1 MARLRKLTSAPWA
14 PVSFIGF
21 RSAAEM
27 SRVHATIALIAFL
40 AAADNTVVAAAAPSI
55 AADLG
60 LGVTA
65 TQGITVA
72 YLLPFAALLLAA
84 GAVVDRLGER
94 AVLRAGLIAF
104 GVGTV
109 VAGAARGG
117 EMLLAGRA
125 VQGLA
130 AALLVPATLS
140 LLRTRLAPADR
151 PRAAA
156 LWTIALAVALAA
168 GPAVGGLVA
177 QFAHWSWVFWG
188 ALPLVAGCLV
198 VLPSAGPTRAR
209 RTDVVGACLA
219 APAMLFL
226 TAALLDFAEGGSL
239 AVALGVAAVLVAGLF
254 AVRERSS
261 AEPLLPRALLGLPV
275 FRTALTVQ
283 LLWGLGV
290 TGVCVVTPLAHQ
302 RILGLGPADAALPL
316 VAVAAALIVAA
327 PWVPRVL
334 AAVGHGRTVA
344 GGLVLVALGLVM
356 VAAVNHLPL
365 VWPRLPGLVLVG
377 IGSAFTVP
385 LTSLALDVVGDDQA
399 GAASGLLSSTRE
411 FAGALGVAAVAV
423 LAGGEVEAL
432 AAGYT
437 DALIAAAVLQLAAAG
452 LAVRLSRIH
461 TVNRRNPRTADK
473 NRGRIS
479 ARLT

>member
-1 MARLRKLTSAPWA
+1 
-14 PVSFIGF
+14 
-21 RSAAEM
+21 M
-27 SRVHATIALIAFL
+27 SRVHATVALIAFL

-94 AVLRAGLIAF
+94 VVLRAGLLAF
-104 GVGTV
+104 AAGTV
-109 VAGAARGG
+109 VAGAARSV
-117 EMLLAGRA
+117 EPLLAGR
-125 VQGLA
+125 VTQGLA

-140 LLRTRLAPADR
+140 LLRTRLAPEAR

-156 LWTIALAVALAA
+156 LWTIALALALAA
-168 GPAVGGLVA
+168 GPALGGVVA
-177 QFAHWSWVFWG
+177 QYAHWSWVFWG
-188 ALPLVAGCLV
+188 ALPVVACCLA
-198 VLPSAGPTRAR
+198 VLPPAGPTRAR
-209 RTDVVGACLA
+209 RTDAVGAGLA
-219 APAMLFL
+219 ALTMLLL
-226 TAALLDFAEGGSL
+226 TAALLVFAEGGAAAS
-239 AVALGVAAVLVAGLF
+239 ALTIAAVLVAALF
-254 AVRERSS
+254 ALRERTT
-261 AEPLLPRALLGLPV
+261 AAPLLPPALLRLPV
-275 FRTALTVQ
+275 FRTALVVQ

-316 VAVAAALIVAA
+316 VAVAVALIVTA

-334 AAVGHGRTVA
+334 AALGPGATVA
-344 GGLVLVALGLVM
+344 SGLVLVAAGLIM
-356 VAAVNHLPL
+356 VAVVNHVPL

-385 LTSLALDVVGDDQA
+385 LTTLALDVAGDDQT

-423 LAGGEVEAL
+423 LMGGRVDAF

-437 DALIAAAVLQLAAAG
+437 DALIAAAVLQLAAAA

-461 TVNRRNPRTADK
+461 TVNRRSSRAADK
-473 NRGRIS
+473 KDDRIS